1 MTRIK
6 QLLTMALLL
15 AVATTMSAQDKLFTL
30 EDLNFGGTNYRRML
44 PKNMWLTWWGE
55 QLMYQD
61 AEEGGSIDAKG
72 NRKVLFTLEE
82 VNKITVDNGITFHS
96 AMNASYPY
104 PDQSL
109 VLLDNG
115 TERVL
120 YDFRKKSVAWRQDSK
135 GQLQELL
142 QKDGGDPPSYAIT
155 GTSGPPHAP
164 VFEAAVYRGSEMIGT
179 GTGKTKKQAEQAAA
193 VRALENLKAEE
204 G

>member
-82 VNKITVDNGITFHS
+82 INKITADNGITFHS

-109 VLLDNG
+109 V
-115 TERVL
+115 R
-120 YDFRKKSVAWRQDSK
+120 DSCM
-135 GQLQELL
+135 
-142 QKDGGDPPSYAIT
+142 PT
-155 GTSGPPHAP
+155 GTRCPERWP
-164 VFEAAVYRGSEMIGT
+164 M
-179 GTGKTKKQAEQAAA
+179 
-193 VRALENLKAEE
+193 
-204 G
+204 